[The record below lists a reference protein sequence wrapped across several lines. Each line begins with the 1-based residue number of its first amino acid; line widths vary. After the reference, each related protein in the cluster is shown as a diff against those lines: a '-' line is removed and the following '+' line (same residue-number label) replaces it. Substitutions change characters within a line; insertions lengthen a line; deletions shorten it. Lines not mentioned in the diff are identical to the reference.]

1 MAGGARCYTASGQP
15 ETWPSVALGCA
26 SCFMSISLA
35 VVGLGPGA
43 PRALTT
49 GTAELLRAAPLVVL
63 RTARHPALRHLA
75 LRGEVRSFDDLCDQ
89 ADGVEG
95 LCERIVA
102 EVLDLAVEVPGLV
115 YAVPGHPLIGDATV
129 ACILRRALEHG
140 IRPVIEPA
148 VSFIDAA
155 CAAVQYDP
163 LRGLQVHD
171 ALALPP
177 PDRIN
182 ATVPL
187 LLAPLHDQRMA
198 AAAQAV
204 LAARYP
210 LSHPVQLV
218 PLADSSAPAQPRS
231 VPVGDVGSTAA
242 AWESG
247 NHLTALWVPALAP
260 EQDMRSAVTLREI
273 MAQLR
278 APDGC
283 PWDRAQTRQTLKRHL
298 LEETYEVL
306 DAIDGDDVAELCEEL
321 GDLLLQ
327 VYFHAQIAA
336 EDGSFTFADVVGA
349 LGEKLVRRHP
359 HVFGDQAADDAQQA
373 LANWEQIKQAERR
386 AKGKER
392 SSLLDR
398 VPSSLPA
405 LATAQA
411 LGERAA
417 TVGFDWETVRGVF
430 DKVREELDE
439 LRRAET
445 PAERAEELGDVLFVL
460 ARVGSWMDVNVEDA
474 LRRANRKFRARFGA
488 MEAAARCDGVELAS
502 LSADEWDRLWN
513 EAKRTT

>member
-1 MAGGARCYTASGQP
+1 
-15 ETWPSVALGCA
+15 
-26 SCFMSISLA
+26 MSTLLTI
-35 VVGLGPGA
+35 VGLGPGA

-49 GTAELLRAAPLVVL
+49 GAVELLRAAPLVML
-63 RTARHPALRHLA
+63 RTVRHPALRHLA
-75 LRGEVRSFDDLCDQ
+75 LRGEIRSFDDLWDQ
-89 ADGVEG
+89 ADGVDG
-95 LCERIVA
+95 LCERVA
-102 EVLDLAVEVPGLV
+102 TEVLDLAVAVPGLV
-115 YAVPGHPLIGDATV
+115 YAVPGHPLVGEATV
-129 ACILRRALEHG
+129 AGILKQAPERE

-163 LRGLQVHD
+163 LQGLQVHD

-187 LLAPLHDQRMA
+187 LVAPLHDQRMA

-204 LAARYP
+204 LVARYP
-210 LSHPVQLV
+210 LNHRVQLV
-218 PLADSSAPAQPRS
+218 SLADGQAAAQPRS
-231 VPVGDVGSTAA
+231 LPLGDIGSANRT
-242 AWESG
+242 G
-247 NHLTALWVPALAP
+247 DGLTALWVPALPP
-260 EQDMRSAVTLREI
+260 ERDMRSAVTLREI
-273 MAQLR
+273 MARLR

-306 DAIDGDDVAELCEEL
+306 EAIDADDMAELCEEL

-336 EDGSFTFADVVGA
+336 EEGDFTFADVVGA

-359 HVFGDQAADDAQQA
+359 HVFGDQAAADAEQA

-386 AKGKER
+386 VKGKER
-392 SSLLDR
+392 ASLLDR
-398 VPSSLPA
+398 VPSALPA
-405 LATAQA
+405 LAAAQA

-430 DKVREELDE
+430 DKVSEELDE
-439 LRRAET
+439 LRRADT

-460 ARVGSWMDVNVEDA
+460 ARVGSWLDVDVEDA
-474 LRRANRKFRARFGA
+474 LRRANRKFRARFEA
-488 MEAAARCDGVELAS
+488 MEAAARREGLELAS
-502 LSADEWDRLWN
+502 LSDAEWDRLWN
-513 EAKRTT
+513 AAKRDT

>member
-1 MAGGARCYTASGQP
+1 
-15 ETWPSVALGCA
+15 
-26 SCFMSISLA
+26 MSRLLA
-35 VVGLGPGA
+35 IVGLGPGA

-49 GTAELLRAAPLVVL
+49 GAAEVLRAASLVVL

-75 LRGEVRSFDDLCDQ
+75 LHGEIRSFDDLCTQ
-89 ADGVEG
+89 VDGDDG
-95 LCERIVA
+95 LCERIAA
-102 EVLDLAVEVPGLV
+102 EVLDLAAEVPGMV
-115 YAVPGHPLIGDATV
+115 YAVPGHPLVGDSTV
-129 ACILRRALEHG
+129 ACILRQAPKRG
-140 IRPVIEPA
+140 ICPVIEPA
-148 VSFIDAA
+148 VSSIDAA

-187 LLAPLHDQRMA
+187 LVVPLHDRRMA
-198 AAAQAV
+198 AAVQAV

-210 LSHPVQLV
+210 LSHRVQLV
-218 PLADSSAPAQPRS
+218 PLADGSVPVQPRS
-231 VPVGDVGSTAA
+231 VPLGDIGSAGV
-242 AWESG
+242 AWEG
-247 NHLTALWVPALAP
+247 DRLTALWVPALAP
-260 EQDMRSAVTLREI
+260 ERDMRSAVTLREI
-273 MAQLR
+273 MARLR

-283 PWDRAQTRQTLKRHL
+283 PWDRAQTRQTLKQHL

-306 DAIDGDDVAELCEEL
+306 DAIDDDDMAELCEEL

-336 EDGSFTFADVVGA
+336 EEAAFTFADVVGA

-359 HVFGDQAADDAQQA
+359 HVFGDQAAADAQQA

-392 SSLLDR
+392 SSMLDR
-398 VPSSLPA
+398 VPRSLPA
-405 LATAQA
+405 LAAAQA

-417 TVGFDWETVRGVF
+417 TVGFDWETLRGVL
-430 DKVREELDE
+430 DKVGEELDE
-439 LRRAET
+439 LRRADT

-460 ARVGSWMDVNVEDA
+460 ARVGSWLEVDVEDA
-474 LRRANRKFRARFGA
+474 LRRANRKFRVRFGA
-488 MEAAARCDGVELAS
+488 MEAAARREGVALAS
-502 LSADEWDRLWN
+502 LSAAEWDRLWN
-513 EAKRTT
+513 AAKRAT

>member
-1 MAGGARCYTASGQP
+1 
-15 ETWPSVALGCA
+15 
-26 SCFMSISLA
+26 MSTSLTI
-35 VVGLGPGA
+35 VGLGPGSPQA
-43 PRALTT
+43 VTT
-49 GTAELLRAAPLVVL
+49 GAVERLRAAPLVVL

-89 ADGVEG
+89 ADGVDG
-95 LCERIVA
+95 LCARIA
-102 EVLDLAVEVPGLV
+102 TEVLDLAAAVPGLV
-115 YAVPGHPLIGDATV
+115 YAVPGHPLIGEATV
-129 ACILRRALEHG
+129 ACILRRAPERG

-155 CAAVQYDP
+155 CAAMQYDP
-163 LRGLQVHD
+163 LQGLQVHD

-187 LLAPLHDQRMA
+187 LVAPLHDQRLA

-210 LSHPVQLV
+210 LSHPVQPV
-218 PLADSSAPAQPRS
+218 PLADGSAAALPL
-231 VPVGDVGSTAA
+231 GDIGSA
-242 AWESG
+242 AWEDDG
-247 NHLTALWVPALAP
+247 LTALWVPALAP
-260 EQDMRSAVTLREI
+260 ERDLRSAVTLREI
-273 MAQLR
+273 MARLR

-283 PWDRAQTRQTLKRHL
+283 PWDRAQTRQSLKRHL
-298 LEETYEVL
+298 IEETYEVL
-306 DAIDGDDVAELCEEL
+306 EAIDADDMAELCEEL

-336 EDGSFTFADVVGA
+336 EETAFTFADVVGA

-359 HVFGDQAADDAQQA
+359 HVFGDQAAANAEQA

-398 VPSSLPA
+398 VPRALPA
-405 LATAQA
+405 LAAAQA

-417 TVGFDWETVRGVF
+417 TVGFDWETVHGVF
-430 DKVREELDE
+430 DKVDEELDE
-439 LRRAET
+439 LRRADT
-445 PAERAEELGDVLFVL
+445 PTERAEELGDVLFVL
-460 ARVGSWMDVNVEDA
+460 ARVGSWLDVDVEDA
-474 LRRANRKFRARFGA
+474 LRRANRKFRARFSV
-488 MEAAARCDGVELAS
+488 MEAAARREGVELAS
-502 LSADEWDRLWN
+502 LSDAEWDRLWN
-513 EAKRTT
+513 AAKRTT

>member
-1 MAGGARCYTASGQP
+1 
-15 ETWPSVALGCA
+15 
-26 SCFMSISLA
+26 MSTSLA
-35 VVGLGPGA
+35 IVGLGPGA

-49 GTAELLRAAPLVVL
+49 GAVELLRAAPLVML
-63 RTARHPALRHLA
+63 RTARHPALRQLA
-75 LRGEVRSFDDLCDQ
+75 LRGEARSFDDLCDQ
-89 ADGVEG
+89 AEGVDG
-95 LCERIVA
+95 LCERIA
-102 EVLDLAVEVPGLV
+102 IEVLNLAAEVPGLV
-115 YAVPGHPLIGDATV
+115 YAVPGHPLIGEATV
-129 ACILRRALEHG
+129 AGILRRAPERG

-163 LRGLQVHD
+163 LHGLQVHD

-187 LLAPLHDQRMA
+187 LVAPLHDQRMA

-210 LSHPVQLV
+210 LSHRVQLV
-218 PLADSSAPAQPRS
+218 PLADGSAAAQPRLL
-231 VPVGDVGSTAA
+231 PLGDIGSANWT
-242 AWESG
+242 G
-247 NHLTALWVPALAP
+247 DGLTALWVPALSP
-260 EQDMRSAVTLREI
+260 ERDMRSAVTLREI
-273 MAQLR
+273 MARLR

-306 DAIDGDDVAELCEEL
+306 EAIDADDMAELCEEL

-336 EDGSFTFADVVGA
+336 EEAAFTFADVTAA

-359 HVFGDQAADDAQQA
+359 HVFGDQAAANAEQA

-405 LATAQA
+405 LAAAQA

-430 DKVREELDE
+430 DKVDEELDE
-439 LRRAET
+439 LRRADT

-460 ARVGSWMDVNVEDA
+460 ARVGSWLEVDVEDA

-488 MEAAARCDGVELAS
+488 MEAAARQEGLELAS
-502 LSADEWDRLWN
+502 LSDAEWDRLWN
-513 EAKRTT
+513 VAKRTA

>member
-1 MAGGARCYTASGQP
+1 
-15 ETWPSVALGCA
+15 
-26 SCFMSISLA
+26 MSTSLA
-35 VVGLGPGA
+35 IVGLGPGA

-49 GTAELLRAAPLVVL
+49 GAVELLRAAPLVML
-63 RTARHPALRHLA
+63 RTARHPALRQLA
-75 LRGEVRSFDDLCDQ
+75 LRGEARSFDDLCDQ
-89 ADGVEG
+89 AEGVDG
-95 LCERIVA
+95 LCERIA
-102 EVLDLAVEVPGLV
+102 TEVLDLATEMPGLV
-115 YAVPGHPLIGDATV
+115 YAVPGHPLIGEATV
-129 ACILRRALEHG
+129 AGILKQAPERG

-163 LRGLQVHD
+163 LHGLQVHD
-171 ALALPP
+171 ALALPS

-187 LLAPLHDQRMA
+187 LVAPLHDQRMA

-210 LSHPVQLV
+210 LSHRVQLV
-218 PLADSSAPAQPRS
+218 PLADGSAAAQPCS
-231 VPVGDVGSTAA
+231 LPLGDIGSANWT
-242 AWESG
+242 G
-247 NHLTALWVPALAP
+247 DGLTALWVPALAP
-260 EQDMRSAVTLREI
+260 ERDMRSAVTLREI
-273 MAQLR
+273 MARLR

-306 DAIDGDDVAELCEEL
+306 EAIDADDMAELCEEL

-336 EDGSFTFADVVGA
+336 EEAAFTFADVTAA

-359 HVFGDQAADDAQQA
+359 HVFGDQAAANAEQA

-405 LATAQA
+405 LAAAQA

-430 DKVREELDE
+430 DKVDEELDE
-439 LRRAET
+439 LRRADT

-460 ARVGSWMDVNVEDA
+460 ARVGSWLDVDVEDA

-488 MEAAARCDGVELAS
+488 MEAAARREGLELAS
-502 LSADEWDRLWN
+502 LSDAEWDRLWN
-513 EAKRTT
+513 AAKRTA

>member
-1 MAGGARCYTASGQP
+1 
-15 ETWPSVALGCA
+15 
-26 SCFMSISLA
+26 MSTSLA
-35 VVGLGPGA
+35 IVGLGPGA

-49 GTAELLRAAPLVVL
+49 GAVELLRTAPLVVL
-63 RTARHPALRHLA
+63 RTARHPALKHLA
-75 LRGEVRSFDDLCDQ
+75 LPGDVRSFDDLCDR
-89 ADGVEG
+89 ADDVDG
-95 LCERIVA
+95 LCERIA
-102 EVLDLAVEVPGLV
+102 TEVLDLAAAVPGLV
-115 YAVPGHPLIGDATV
+115 YAVPGHPLVGEATV
-129 ACILRRALEHG
+129 ACILRQAPERG
-140 IRPVIEPA
+140 IRPVLEPA
-148 VSFIDAA
+148 VSVIDAA
-155 CAAVQYDP
+155 CAAMQYDP

-187 LLAPLHDQRMA
+187 LLAPLHEQRMA
-198 AAAQAV
+198 AGVQAI

-218 PLADSSAPAQPRS
+218 TLGDGPAQAQLCS
-231 VPVGDVGSTAA
+231 VPLGDIGSAAA
-242 AWESG
+242 AWEG
-247 NHLTALWVPALAP
+247 DWLTALWVPALAP
-260 EQDMRSAVTLREI
+260 ERDMRSAVTLREI
-273 MAQLR
+273 MARLR

-298 LEETYEVL
+298 LEETSEVL
-306 DAIDGDDVAELCEEL
+306 DAIDADDMAELCEEL

-336 EDGSFTFADVVGA
+336 EDGAFTFADVVGA

-359 HVFGDQAADDAQQA
+359 HVFGDRAAADAQQA

-392 SSLLDR
+392 PSRLDR
-398 VPSSLPA
+398 VPRSLPA
-405 LATAQA
+405 LAAAQA

-417 TVGFDWETVRGVF
+417 TVGFDWQTVRGVF
-430 DKVREELDE
+430 DKVDEELDE
-439 LRRAET
+439 LRRAAT

-460 ARVGSWMDVNVEDA
+460 ARVGSWLEVDVEDA

-488 MEAAARCDGVELAS
+488 MEAAAQHEGVELAS
-502 LSADEWDRLWN
+502 LSDAEWDRLWN
-513 EAKRTT
+513 AAKRTT

>member
-1 MAGGARCYTASGQP
+1 
-15 ETWPSVALGCA
+15 
-26 SCFMSISLA
+26 MSTSLTI
-35 VVGLGPGA
+35 VGLGPGA
-43 PRALTT
+43 PSAVTT
-49 GTAELLRAAPLVVL
+49 GAAERLRAAPLVVL
-63 RTARHPALRHLA
+63 RTARHPALRHLV
-75 LRGEVRSFDDLCDQ
+75 LRGEVRSFDDLCGQ
-89 ADGVEG
+89 AEGVGG
-95 LCERIVA
+95 LCERIA
-102 EVLDLAVEVPGLV
+102 TEVLDLAAEVPGLA

-129 ACILRRALEHG
+129 AGILRRAPERG

-155 CAAVQYDP
+155 CAAMQYDP

-187 LLAPLHDQRMA
+187 LVAPLHDQRLA

-210 LSHPVQLV
+210 LSHPVQPV
-218 PLADSSAPAQPRS
+218 PLADGSAAAPPRS
-231 VPVGDVGSTAA
+231 LPLGDIGSA
-242 AWESG
+242 AWEG
-247 NHLTALWVPALAP
+247 DGLTALWVPALAP
-260 EQDMRSAVTLREI
+260 ERDLRSAVTLREI
-273 MAQLR
+273 MARLR

-306 DAIDGDDVAELCEEL
+306 DAIDADDMAELCEEL

-336 EDGSFTFADVVGA
+336 EETAFTFADVVGT

-359 HVFGDQAADDAQQA
+359 HVFGDQAAANAEQA

-398 VPSSLPA
+398 VPRALPA
-405 LATAQA
+405 LAAAQA

-417 TVGFDWETVRGVF
+417 TVGFDWQTVRGVF
-430 DKVREELDE
+430 DKVDEELDE
-439 LRRAET
+439 LRRADT
-445 PAERAEELGDVLFVL
+445 PGERAEELGDVLFVL
-460 ARVGSWMDVNVEDA
+460 ARVGSWLDVDVEDA
-474 LRRANRKFRARFGA
+474 LRRANRKFRTRFGA
-488 MEAAARCDGVELAS
+488 MEAAARREGVELAS
-502 LSADEWDRLWN
+502 LSDAEWDRLWN
-513 EAKRTT
+513 AAKRTT

>member
-1 MAGGARCYTASGQP
+1 
-15 ETWPSVALGCA
+15 
-26 SCFMSISLA
+26 MSTSLA
-35 VVGLGPGA
+35 IVGLGPGA

-49 GTAELLRAAPLVVL
+49 GAVELLRAAPLIVL
-63 RTARHPALRHLA
+63 RTARHPALRHLE
-75 LRGEVRSFDDLCDQ
+75 LRGEVRSFDGLCDQ
-89 ADGVEG
+89 ADGVDG
-95 LCERIVA
+95 LCERIA
-102 EVLDLAVEVPGLV
+102 TEVLDLAAEMPGLV
-115 YAVPGHPLIGDATV
+115 YAVPGHPLVGEATV
-129 ACILRRALEHG
+129 AGILKRAPERG
-140 IRPVIEPA
+140 ICPVIEPA

-163 LRGLQVHD
+163 LQGLQVHD

-187 LLAPLHDQRMA
+187 LVAPLHDQRMA
-198 AAAQAV
+198 AAARAA

-210 LSHPVQLV
+210 LNHRVQPVS
-218 PLADSSAPAQPRS
+218 LADGSAAAQPRS
-231 VPVGDVGSTAA
+231 LPLDDIGSANWEGDR
-242 AWESG
+242 
-247 NHLTALWVPALAP
+247 LTALWVPALPP
-260 EQDMRSAVTLREI
+260 ERDMRSAVTLREI
-273 MAQLR
+273 MARLR

-306 DAIDGDDVAELCEEL
+306 EAIDADDTAELCEEL

-336 EDGSFTFADVVGA
+336 EEAAFTFADVTAA

-359 HVFGDQAADDAQQA
+359 HVFGDRAAADESPGLHNPMLAQPNAVQPGRSDAEQA
-373 LANWEQIKQAERR
+373 LANWEQIKQAERK

-405 LATAQA
+405 LAAAQA

-430 DKVREELDE
+430 DKVDEELDE
-439 LRRAET
+439 LRRADT
-445 PAERAEELGDVLFVL
+445 PAERAEELGDVLIVL
-460 ARVGSWMDVNVEDA
+460 ARVGSWLDVDVEDA

-488 MEAAARCDGVELAS
+488 MEAAARREGVELAS
-502 LSADEWDRLWN
+502 LSDAEWDRLWN
-513 EAKRTT
+513 AAKRTA

>member
-1 MAGGARCYTASGQP
+1 MDG
-15 ETWPSVALGCA
+15 A
-26 SCFMSISLA
+26 SCFMSTSLA
-35 VVGLGPGA
+35 IVGLGPGA

-49 GTAELLRAAPLVVL
+49 GAAELLRAAPLVVL
-63 RTARHPALRHLA
+63 RTARHPALRHLV
-75 LRGEVRSFDDLCDQ
+75 LRGEVRSFDALCDQ
-89 ADGVEG
+89 ADGADD
-95 LCERIVA
+95 LCERIA
-102 EVLDLAVEVPGLV
+102 TEVLDLAVEVPGLV
-115 YAVPGHPLIGDATV
+115 YAVPGHPLVGEATV
-129 ACILRRALEHG
+129 ACILRHAPERE

-163 LRGLQVHD
+163 LGGLQVHD

-218 PLADSSAPAQPRS
+218 PLADGSAPAPPRS
-231 VPVGDVGSTAA
+231 VPLGDIDSADA
-242 AWESG
+242 PWEG
-247 NHLTALWVPALAP
+247 GWLTALWVPALAP

-273 MAQLR
+273 MARLR

-283 PWDRAQTRQTLKRHL
+283 PWDRAQTRQTLKQHL

-306 DAIDGDDVAELCEEL
+306 EAIDDDDMAELCEEL

-336 EDGSFTFADVVGA
+336 EEAAFTFADVVGT

-359 HVFGDQAADDAQQA
+359 HVFGDQAAADAQQA

-405 LATAQA
+405 LAAAQA

-417 TVGFDWETVRGVF
+417 TVGFDWETLRGVF

-445 PAERAEELGDVLFVL
+445 PVERAEELGDVLFVL
-460 ARVGSWMDVNVEDA
+460 ARVGSWMDVDVEDA

-488 MEAAARCDGVELAS
+488 MEAAARREGVELAS

>member
-1 MAGGARCYTASGQP
+1 
-15 ETWPSVALGCA
+15 
-26 SCFMSISLA
+26 MSTSLA
-35 VVGLGPGA
+35 IVGLGPGP

-49 GTAELLRAAPLVVL
+49 GAVELLRAAPLVAL

-75 LRGEVRSFDDLCDQ
+75 LRGEIRSFDDLCEQ
-89 ADGVEG
+89 ADSVDG
-95 LCERIVA
+95 LCERIA
-102 EVLDLAVEVPGLV
+102 TEVLDLAVAVPGLV
-115 YAVPGHPLIGDATV
+115 YAVPGHPLVGEATV
-129 ACILRRALEHG
+129 AGILKRAPERG

-155 CAAVQYDP
+155 CAVLQYDP
-163 LRGLQVHD
+163 LQGLQVHD

-187 LLAPLHDQRMA
+187 LVAPLHDQRMA

-204 LAARYP
+204 LVARYP
-210 LSHPVQLV
+210 LNHRVQLV
-218 PLADSSAPAQPRS
+218 SLADGQAAAQPCS
-231 VPVGDVGSTAA
+231 LPLGDIGSTNRT
-242 AWESG
+242 G
-247 NHLTALWVPALAP
+247 DGLTALWVPVLPP
-260 EQDMRSAVTLREI
+260 ERDMRSAVTLREI
-273 MAQLR
+273 MARLR

-306 DAIDGDDVAELCEEL
+306 EAIDADDMAELCEEL

-336 EDGSFTFADVVGA
+336 EEATFTFADVTAA

-359 HVFGDQAADDAQQA
+359 HVFGDQAAADAEQA

-398 VPSSLPA
+398 VPSALPA
-405 LATAQA
+405 LAAAQA

-430 DKVREELDE
+430 DKVDEELDE
-439 LRRAET
+439 LRRADT

-460 ARVGSWMDVNVEDA
+460 ARVGSWLDVDVEDA

-488 MEAAARCDGVELAS
+488 MEAAARREGLELAS
-502 LSADEWDRLWN
+502 LSDAEWDRLWN
-513 EAKRTT
+513 AAKRDT

>member
-1 MAGGARCYTASGQP
+1 MA
-15 ETWPSVALGCA
+15 WGCA
-26 SCFMSISLA
+26 AYFMSTLLTI
-35 VVGLGPGA
+35 VGLGPG
-43 PRALTT
+43 PPQALTT
-49 GTAELLRAAPLVVL
+49 GAVELLRAAPLVVL

-75 LRGEVRSFDDLCDQ
+75 LRGEVRSFDDRCDQ
-89 ADGVEG
+89 ADGVDG
-95 LCERIVA
+95 LCERIAA
-102 EVLDLAVEVPGLV
+102 EVLDLAAAVPGLV
-115 YAVPGHPLIGDATV
+115 YAVPGHPLIGEATV
-129 ACILRRALEHG
+129 AGILKRAPERG

-187 LLAPLHDQRMA
+187 LVAPLHDQRMA

-210 LSHPVQLV
+210 LNHRVQLV
-218 PLADSSAPAQPRS
+218 PLADGSAAAQPRS
-231 VPVGDVGSTAA
+231 LPLDDIGSANWTGDG
-242 AWESG
+242 
-247 NHLTALWVPALAP
+247 LTALWVPALPP
-260 EQDMRSAVTLREI
+260 ERDMRSAVTLQEI
-273 MAQLR
+273 MARLR

-306 DAIDGDDVAELCEEL
+306 EAIDADDMAELCEEL

-336 EDGSFTFADVVGA
+336 EEAAFTFADVTAA

-359 HVFGDQAADDAQQA
+359 HVFGDQAAANAEQA

-405 LATAQA
+405 LAAAQA

-430 DKVREELDE
+430 DKVHEELDE
-439 LRRAET
+439 LRRADT

-460 ARVGSWMDVNVEDA
+460 ARVGSWLDVDVEDA

-488 MEAAARCDGVELAS
+488 MEAAARREGLELAS
-502 LSADEWDRLWN
+502 LSDDEWDRLWN
-513 EAKRTT
+513 AAKRDT

>member
-1 MAGGARCYTASGQP
+1 MA
-15 ETWPSVALGCA
+15 LDCA
-26 SCFMSISLA
+26 SCFMSTSL
-35 VVGLGPGA
+35 VIVGLGPGA

-49 GTAELLRAAPLVVL
+49 GAAELLRAAPLVVL
-63 RTARHPALRHLA
+63 RTARHPVLKHLT
-75 LRGEVRSFDDLCDQ
+75 LTGDVRSFDALWDQ
-89 ADGVEG
+89 AEGADG
-95 LCERIVA
+95 LCERIA
-102 EVLDLAVEVPGLV
+102 TEVLDLAVEVPGLV
-115 YAVPGHPLIGDATV
+115 YAVPGHPLVGEATV
-129 ACILRRALEHG
+129 ACILRHAPERE
-140 IRPVIEPA
+140 IRLVIEPA
-148 VSFIDAA
+148 VSSIDAA

-163 LRGLQVHD
+163 LGGLQVHD

-187 LLAPLHDQRMA
+187 LLAPIHDQRMA

-210 LSHPVQLV
+210 PSHRVQLV
-218 PLADSSAPAQPRS
+218 PLADGSAQAQPRS
-231 VPVGDVGSTAA
+231 VPLGDLGSAA
-242 AWESG
+242 IAWDG
-247 NHLTALWVPALAP
+247 DHLIALWVPALAP
-260 EQDMRSAVTLREI
+260 EQDLRSAVTLREI
-273 MAQLR
+273 MARLR

-283 PWDRAQTRQTLKRHL
+283 PWDRAQTRQTLKQHL

-306 DAIDGDDVAELCEEL
+306 EAIDEDDMAELCEEL

-336 EDGSFTFADVVGA
+336 EDEAFTFADVVGA

-359 HVFGDQAADDAQQA
+359 HVFGGQAADDAQQA
-373 LANWEQIKQAERR
+373 LANWERIKQAERR

-405 LATAQA
+405 LAAAQA

-417 TVGFDWETVRGVF
+417 AVGFDWKALPGVL

-439 LRRAET
+439 LQRAAT
-445 PAERAEELGDVLFVL
+445 PTERAEELGDVLFVL
-460 ARVGSWMDVNVEDA
+460 ARVGSWLEVDVEDA
-474 LRRANRKFRARFGA
+474 LRGANRKFRARFGA
-488 MEAAARCDGVELAS
+488 MEAAARCDGVDLAS
-502 LSADEWDRLWN
+502 LSDAEWDCLWN
-513 EAKRTT
+513 AAKRST

>member
-1 MAGGARCYTASGQP
+1 MGT
-15 ETWPSVALGCA
+15 
-26 SCFMSISLA
+26 SLTI
-35 VVGLGPGA
+35 VGLGPGA
-43 PRALTT
+43 PSALTT
-49 GTAELLRAAPLVVL
+49 GAAERLRAAPLVVL
-63 RTARHPALRHLA
+63 RTARHPAVRHLA

-89 ADGVEG
+89 ADGVDG
-95 LCERIVA
+95 LCERIA
-102 EVLDLAVEVPGLV
+102 DEVLDLAVEVPGLV
-115 YAVPGHPLIGDATV
+115 YAVPGHPLVGEATV
-129 ACILRRALEHG
+129 AGILRRAPERE

-148 VSFIDAA
+148 VSFIDVA

-163 LRGLQVHD
+163 LGGLQVHD

-182 ATVPL
+182 ATAPL
-187 LLAPLHDQRMA
+187 LVAPLHDQRMA
-198 AAAQAV
+198 AAAQAA

-210 LSHPVQLV
+210 LSHPVHFV
-218 PLADSSAPAQPRS
+218 PLADGSAPAPPRS
-231 VPVGDVGSTAA
+231 LPLGDIGSADA
-242 AWESG
+242 CWEG
-247 NHLTALWVPALAP
+247 DGLTALWVPALPP
-260 EQDMRSAVTLREI
+260 EQDMRSAVTVREI
-273 MAQLR
+273 MARLR

-306 DAIDGDDVAELCEEL
+306 EAIDADDMAELCEEL

-336 EDGSFTFADVVGA
+336 EETAFTFADVTAA

-359 HVFGDQAADDAQQA
+359 HVFGDQAATDAQQA

-398 VPSSLPA
+398 VPRALPA
-405 LATAQA
+405 LAAAQA

-430 DKVREELDE
+430 DKVDEELDE
-439 LRRAET
+439 LRRADT

-460 ARVGSWMDVNVEDA
+460 ARVGSWLDVDVEDA
-474 LRRANRKFRARFGA
+474 LRRANRKFRTRFGA
-488 MEAAARCDGVELAS
+488 MEAAARREGVELAS
-502 LSADEWDRLWN
+502 LSDAEWDRLWN
-513 EAKRTT
+513 AAKRSA

>member
-1 MAGGARCYTASGQP
+1 
-15 ETWPSVALGCA
+15 
-26 SCFMSISLA
+26 MSTSLA
-35 VVGLGPGA
+35 IVGLGPGA

-49 GTAELLRAAPLVVL
+49 GAVEHLRAAPLVVL
-63 RTARHPALRHLA
+63 RTARHPALRHIA

-89 ADGVEG
+89 ADGVDG
-95 LCERIVA
+95 LCERIA
-102 EVLDLAVEVPGLV
+102 TEVLDLAVEVPGLV
-115 YAVPGHPLIGDATV
+115 YAVPGHPLVGDATV
-129 ACILRRALEHG
+129 ADILRQAPGCG
-140 IRPVIEPA
+140 IRPVVEPA
-148 VSFIDAA
+148 VSFIEAA

-182 ATVPL
+182 ASVPL

-198 AAAQAV
+198 AAARAV

-210 LSHPVQLV
+210 LNHQVQLV
-218 PLADSSAPAQPRS
+218 PLADGVVAAQPRL
-231 VPVGDVGSTAA
+231 VPLGDIGSAA
-242 AWESG
+242 VAWEG
-247 NHLTALWVPALAP
+247 DRLTALWVPALAP
-260 EQDMRSAVTLREI
+260 ERDMRSAVTVREI
-273 MAQLR
+273 MARLR

-306 DAIDGDDVAELCEEL
+306 EAIDADDTAELCEEL

-336 EDGSFTFADVVGA
+336 EEAAFTFADVVGA

-359 HVFGDQAADDAQQA
+359 HVFGDQAAADAEQA

-405 LATAQA
+405 LAAAQA

-460 ARVGSWMDVNVEDA
+460 ARAGSWLDVDAEDA
-474 LRRANRKFRARFGA
+474 LRGASRKFRARFGA
-488 MEAAARCDGVELAS
+488 MEAAARREGVELAS
-502 LSADEWDRLWN
+502 LSDAEWGRLWN
-513 EAKRTT
+513 AAKRTT

>member
-1 MAGGARCYTASGQP
+1 
-15 ETWPSVALGCA
+15 
-26 SCFMSISLA
+26 MSTSLA
-35 VVGLGPGA
+35 IVGLGPGA

-49 GTAELLRAAPLVVL
+49 GAVELLRAAPLVML
-63 RTARHPALRHLA
+63 RTGRHPALRQLA
-75 LRGEVRSFDDLCDQ
+75 LRGEVRSFDDLWDQ
-89 ADGVEG
+89 ADGVDG
-95 LCERIVA
+95 LCERMA
-102 EVLDLAVEVPGLV
+102 TEVLDLATEMPGLV
-115 YAVPGHPLIGDATV
+115 YAVPGHPLIGEATV
-129 ACILRRALEHG
+129 AGILRRAPERG

-163 LRGLQVHD
+163 LHGLQVHD

-187 LLAPLHDQRMA
+187 LVAPLQDQRMA

-204 LAARYP
+204 LAARFP
-210 LSHPVQLV
+210 LSHRVQLV
-218 PLADSSAPAQPRS
+218 PLADGSAAAQPCS
-231 VPVGDVGSTAA
+231 LPLGDIGSANWT
-242 AWESG
+242 G
-247 NHLTALWVPALAP
+247 DGLTALWVPALAP
-260 EQDMRSAVTLREI
+260 ERDMRSAVTLREI
-273 MAQLR
+273 MARLR

-306 DAIDGDDVAELCEEL
+306 EAIDADDMAELCEEL

-336 EDGSFTFADVVGA
+336 EEAAFTFADVTAA

-359 HVFGDQAADDAQQA
+359 HVFGDQAAADAEQA

-405 LATAQA
+405 LAAAQA

-439 LRRAET
+439 LWRADT

-460 ARVGSWMDVNVEDA
+460 ARVGSWLDVDVEDA

-488 MEAAARCDGVELAS
+488 MEAAARREGLELAS
-502 LSADEWDRLWN
+502 LSDAEWDRLWN
-513 EAKRTT
+513 AAKRTA

>member
-1 MAGGARCYTASGQP
+1 
-15 ETWPSVALGCA
+15 
-26 SCFMSISLA
+26 MSTLLTI
-35 VVGLGPGA
+35 VGLGPG
-43 PRALTT
+43 PPQALTT
-49 GTAELLRAAPLVVL
+49 GAVELLRAAPLVVL

-75 LRGEVRSFDDLCDQ
+75 LRGEVRSFDDRCDQ
-89 ADGVEG
+89 ADGVDG
-95 LCERIVA
+95 LCERIA
-102 EVLDLAVEVPGLV
+102 TEVLDLAVAVPGLV
-115 YAVPGHPLIGDATV
+115 YAVPGHPLVGEATV
-129 ACILRRALEHG
+129 AGILKQAPERG
-140 IRPVIEPA
+140 IRPVVEPA

-155 CAAVQYDP
+155 CAAVQHDP
-163 LRGLQVHD
+163 LQGLQVHD

-187 LLAPLHDQRMA
+187 LVAPLHEQRMA

-204 LAARYP
+204 LVARYP
-210 LSHPVQLV
+210 LNHRVQLV
-218 PLADSSAPAQPRS
+218 SLADGAAAAQPRS
-231 VPVGDVGSTAA
+231 LPLGDIGSADRT
-242 AWESG
+242 G
-247 NHLTALWVPALAP
+247 DGLTALWVPALPP
-260 EQDMRSAVTLREI
+260 ERDMRSAVTLREI
-273 MAQLR
+273 MARLR

-306 DAIDGDDVAELCEEL
+306 EAIDADDMAELCEEL

-336 EDGSFTFADVVGA
+336 EEAAFTFADVTAA

-359 HVFGDQAADDAQQA
+359 HVFGDRAAADAEEA
-373 LANWEQIKQAERR
+373 LANWEQIKQAEHR

-398 VPSSLPA
+398 VPSALPA
-405 LATAQA
+405 LAAAQA

-430 DKVREELDE
+430 DKVDEELDE
-439 LRRAET
+439 LRRADT

-460 ARVGSWMDVNVEDA
+460 ARVGSWLDVDVEDA

-488 MEAAARCDGVELAS
+488 MEAAARREGLELAS
-502 LSADEWDRLWN
+502 LSDAEWDRLWN
-513 EAKRTT
+513 AAKRTA

>member
-1 MAGGARCYTASGQP
+1 
-15 ETWPSVALGCA
+15 
-26 SCFMSISLA
+26 MSTSLA
-35 VVGLGPGA
+35 IVGLGPGA

-49 GTAELLRAAPLVVL
+49 GAVELLRAAPLVVL

-75 LRGEVRSFDDLCDQ
+75 LRGEVRSFDDRCDQ
-89 ADGVEG
+89 ADGVDG
-95 LCERIVA
+95 LCEQIA
-102 EVLDLAVEVPGLV
+102 TEVLDLAVAVPGLV
-115 YAVPGHPLIGDATV
+115 YAVPGHPLIGEATV
-129 ACILRRALEHG
+129 AGILKRAPERG

-163 LRGLQVHD
+163 LGGLQVHD

-187 LLAPLHDQRMA
+187 LVAPLHDQRMA
-198 AAAQAV
+198 AKAQAV

-210 LSHPVQLV
+210 LNHRVRLV
-218 PLADSSAPAQPRS
+218 PLADGVITAQPRS
-231 VPVGDVGSTAA
+231 LPLGDIGCADV
-242 AWESG
+242 AWDG
-247 NHLTALWVPALAP
+247 DHLTALWVPALAP
-260 EQDMRSAVTLREI
+260 ERDMRSAVTLREI
-273 MAQLR
+273 MARLR

-306 DAIDGDDVAELCEEL
+306 EAIDADDMAELCEEL

-336 EDGSFTFADVVGA
+336 EEASFTFADVTAA

-359 HVFGDQAADDAQQA
+359 HVFGDQAAANAEQA

-405 LATAQA
+405 LAAAQA

-417 TVGFDWETVRGVF
+417 TVGFDWQTVRGVF
-430 DKVREELDE
+430 DKVDEELDE

-445 PAERAEELGDVLFVL
+445 PTERAEELGDVLFVL
-460 ARVGSWMDVNVEDA
+460 ARVGSWLDVDVEDA

-488 MEAAARCDGVELAS
+488 MEAAARREDLELAS
-502 LSADEWDRLWN
+502 LSDAEWDRLWN
-513 EAKRTT
+513 AAKRTA